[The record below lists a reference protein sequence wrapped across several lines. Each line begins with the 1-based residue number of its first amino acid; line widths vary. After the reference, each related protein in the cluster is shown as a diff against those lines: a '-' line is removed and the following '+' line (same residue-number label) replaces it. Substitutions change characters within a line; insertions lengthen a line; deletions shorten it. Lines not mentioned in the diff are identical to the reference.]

1 MRRFA
6 LFVVLALLAAACT
19 DKLTTAGQCPAFC
32 PGGDSLQTRDTILT
46 TIITRDSAY
55 RGFVSPF
62 EAAVLLA
69 AEMPGVDS
77 RPIWVTSGIPLTTT
91 FGSDTTKRPIAYVDS
106 AKVFIHITRYEPTAS
121 NLRLKLYHMPKTIDS
136 TTTFADVAGA
146 FTDSLV
152 DSLNVDSV
160 LAMPNHHDTITGDS
174 IVVDTATH
182 SLTVIFKLDSAQVP
196 FSLADSGRQAFGLR
210 VAADSLASIAV
221 STVGSANVG
230 PGLTWYLEA
239 DSAGK
244 KVPLKNPVPKNS
256 PFPHGFV
263 MSNPPAALDSNLTVG
278 GMPTARSLVRMKLP
292 RFIRD
297 SSFVVRATLLLVP
310 SQAAQGVASDSF
322 VVFAQRVEADFGG
335 KSPLAIA
342 RFAGDSAVSD
352 TAAVRIGATDT
363 VRFELLPIVRLWQ
376 ADTTAPQAVMLVSRS
391 LADLGTT
398 VTTFEGGTLAEIRFY
413 SSRNAALRPA
423 LRVTYIPRFKFG
435 HQ

>member
-1 MRRFA
+1 MTRRFA
-6 LFVVLALLAAACT
+6 VLGALAVLAAACT
-19 DKLTTAGQCPAFC
+19 DKLATPGECPAFC
-32 PGGDSLQTRDTILT
+32 PGGDSLQTRDTIFSGV
-46 TIITRDSAY
+46 ISRDSSY
-55 RGFVSPF
+55 RGFVSPY
-62 EAAVLLA
+62 EAAVLIA

-77 RPIWVTSGIPLTTT
+77 RPIWGVSGIPLTAT
-91 FGSDTTKRPIAYVDS
+91 FGTDTIKWPIAHVDS
-106 AKVFIHITRYEPTAS
+106 LKLFIHIARYEAGAS

-146 FTDSLV
+146 FTDSLI

-160 LAMPNHHDTITGDS
+160 LAMPNHHDTISGDS
-174 IVVDTATH
+174 VVVDTVNHA
-182 SLTVIFKLDSAQVP
+182 LTVIFKLDSAQAP
-196 FSLADSGRQAFGLR
+196 LALSDSGRQAFGLR
-210 VAADSLASIAV
+210 VAADSLASIAI

-244 KVPLKNPVPKNS
+244 RVPLASPVPKLS
-256 PFPHGFV
+256 PFPHSFV
-263 MSNPPAALDSNLTVG
+263 MSNPPAALDSNLAIG
-278 GMPTARSLVRMKLP
+278 GIPTARSLLRMTLP

-310 SQAAQGVASDSF
+310 SKAAQGVASDSF

-342 RFAGDSAVSD
+342 RFLGDSAVSD
-352 TAAVRIGATDT
+352 TAGVLIGATDT
-363 VRFELLPIVRLWQ
+363 VRFEILPLVRLWQ
-376 ADTTAPQAVMLVSRS
+376 ADTTSPQAIMLVLRS
-391 LADLGTT
+391 HGDLG
-398 VTTFEGGTLAEIRFY
+398 TTFEGGTLAEMRFY

-423 LRVTYIPRFKFG
+423 LRITYIPRFKFG

>member
-1 MRRFA
+1 MTRRFA
-6 LFVVLALLAAACT
+6 VLGALAVLAAACT
-19 DKLTTAGQCPAFC
+19 DKLATPGECPAFC
-32 PGGDSLQTRDTILT
+32 PGGDSLQTRDTIFSGV
-46 TIITRDSAY
+46 ISRDSSY
-55 RGFVSPF
+55 RGFVSPY
-62 EAAVLLA
+62 EAAVLIA

-77 RPIWVTSGIPLTTT
+77 RPIWGVSGIPLTAT
-91 FGSDTTKRPIAYVDS
+91 FGTDTIKWPIAYVDS
-106 AKVFIHITRYEPTAS
+106 LKLFIHIARYEAGAS

-146 FTDSLV
+146 FTDSLI

-160 LAMPNHHDTITGDS
+160 LAMPNHHDTISGDS
-174 IVVDTATH
+174 IVVDTVNHA
-182 SLTVIFKLDSAQVP
+182 LTVIFKLDSAQAP
-196 FSLADSGRQAFGLR
+196 LALSDSGRQAFGLR
-210 VAADSLASIAV
+210 VAADSLASIAI

-244 KVPLKNPVPKNS
+244 RVPLASPVPKLS
-256 PFPHGFV
+256 PFPHSFV
-263 MSNPPAALDSNLTVG
+263 MSNPPAALDSNLAIG
-278 GMPTARSLVRMKLP
+278 GIPTARSLLRMTLP

-342 RFAGDSAVSD
+342 RFLGDSAVSD
-352 TAAVRIGATDT
+352 TAGVLIGATDT
-363 VRFELLPIVRLWQ
+363 VRFEILPLVRLWQ
-376 ADTTAPQAVMLVSRS
+376 ADTTSPQAIMLVLRS
-391 LADLGTT
+391 HGDLG
-398 VTTFEGGTLAEIRFY
+398 TTFEGGTLAEMRFY

-423 LRVTYIPRFKFG
+423 LRITYIPRFKFG